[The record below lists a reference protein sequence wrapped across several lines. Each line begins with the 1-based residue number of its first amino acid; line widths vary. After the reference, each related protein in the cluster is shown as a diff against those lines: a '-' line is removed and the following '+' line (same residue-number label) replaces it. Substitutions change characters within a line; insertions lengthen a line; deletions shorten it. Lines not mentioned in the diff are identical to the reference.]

1 MRKETGAVN
10 SNSTD
15 KKEIQRFGAVAFV
28 FFGSLCVIGILA
40 SKPLPTYLFA
50 FLSVL
55 GIGFVLMPS
64 PLKPVYNLWLKIA
77 HFIGRII
84 TTLML
89 TFAYYLV
96 ITPSALIIRLLGK
109 RLVPIKPDRKVS
121 TYWVDRIEPAQPK
134 ERFLK
139 RY

>member
-1 MRKETGAVN
+1 MN

-15 KKEIQRFGAVAFV
+15 KKEIQKFGAVALV
-28 FFGSLCVIGILA
+28 FFGSLCVLGILT
-40 SKPLPTYLFA
+40 SKPLPTYLFG

-55 GIGFVLMPS
+55 GIGFVLI
-64 PLKPVYNLWLKIA
+64 PLPLTPVYNVWLKIA
-77 HFIGRII
+77 HFIGRIV

-96 ITPSALIIRLLGK
+96 ITPSALIKRLLSG
-109 RLVPIKPDRKVS
+109 RPIPIKPDSKVS